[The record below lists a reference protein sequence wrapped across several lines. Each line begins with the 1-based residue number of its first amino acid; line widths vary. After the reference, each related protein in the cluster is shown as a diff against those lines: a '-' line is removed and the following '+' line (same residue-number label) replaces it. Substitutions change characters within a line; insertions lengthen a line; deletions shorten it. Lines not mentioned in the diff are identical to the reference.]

1 MLYSARLGT
10 IDIGGER
17 EFPPSLGWIAMNTSL
32 KHPSYPRNAMIF
44 LKTVAVIAT
53 GLSVA
58 AMAQPHPP
66 AREWTVLVYMNGK
79 NSLEPDVLNNFHS
92 MAEIGSSEQVTF
104 LAEVGR
110 PVKRHY
116 TNEDGGWSGVYRFY
130 IKKGILPIPKD
141 AEVNVGALGE
151 STDMGKP
158 AALSSFIR
166 WGKLKYP
173 ARRYMLV
180 IWNHGQGWRLELA
193 RDSAAHRPPVLE
205 RVSASA
211 APRSPSTSAPLG
223 GFRAV
228 SVDDDTGS
236 ILFNREIQDIAMNE
250 FGPRG
255 LSVLGFDACLM
266 AMAETAYA
274 FAPTTEV
281 LVSSEELEP
290 ASGWHYSQWMNQLI
304 ANPTISN
311 RDLGRAIVEMY
322 RSQYGNEYITT
333 LSALDLTDIR
343 KTFAELSTFADA
355 VIRAGAGEL
364 ANIKTARSELSS
376 YGASTSPPLR
386 TSVDLMTLLI
396 RFESLTKNDQ
406 LREQSAQLRDHLSK
420 HVIDNYAS
428 TRSAD
433 TVTGNPYG
441 SKGIA
446 IYFPESY
453 RAFLADGYHKGY
465 LKENTDRPVDF
476 VKNESWPEML
486 YQILAL
492 K

>member
-1 MLYSARLGT
+1 MLKKRGSNDPRRWLALCLAEIVMAASILTPAFAQSAPT
-10 IDIGGER
+10 
-17 EFPPSLGWIAMNTSL
+17 T
-32 KHPSYPRNAMIF
+32 
-44 LKTVAVIAT
+44 
-53 GLSVA
+53 
-58 AMAQPHPP
+58 
-66 AREWTVLVYMNGK
+66 REWTVLVFMNGK

-92 MAEIGSSEQVTF
+92 MAEVGSSERVTF

-116 TNEDGGWSGVYRFY
+116 TKEDGGWSGVYRFY
-130 IKKGILPIPKD
+130 LKKGTQPTPKE
-141 AEVNVGALGE
+141 AVMNVAAAGE

-158 AALSSFIR
+158 ETLSSFVR

-193 RDSAAHRPPVLE
+193 KNSPVPRLSPLK
-205 RVSASA
+205 RVSATTVA
-211 APRSPSTSAPLG
+211 RSPTPFAPLG

-236 ILFNREIQDIAMNE
+236 ILFNREIQDVVMKE
-250 FGPRG
+250 FGPKG

-290 ASGWHYSQWMNQLI
+290 ASGWHYSKWMNQLI
-304 ANPTISN
+304 SKPTMSN
-311 RDLGRAIVEMY
+311 ADLGRVIVEMY
-322 RSQYGNEYITT
+322 RAEYGNEYVTT
-333 LSALDLTDIR
+333 LSAIDLADIR
-343 KTFAELSTFADA
+343 NTFAELSMFADA
-355 VIRAGAGEL
+355 VATAGVQEL
-364 ANIKTARSELSS
+364 ANIKNARAQLSS

-386 TSVDLMTLLI
+386 TSVDLITLLI

-406 LREQSAQLRDHLSK
+406 LRAQATKLRDHLSK

-433 TVTGNPYG
+433 AATGNPYG
-441 SKGIA
+441 SKGVA
-446 IYFPESY
+446 IYFPESG
-453 RAFLADGYHKGY
+453 RVFLADSYHKGY
-465 LKENTDRPVDF
+465 FKTNTDRPVDF
-476 VKNESWPEML
+476 VKNETWANLL
-486 YQILAL
+486 YKILGL

>member
-1 MLYSARLGT
+1 MLITLGSRARKRLLHLCAAIALASSILPSAG
-10 IDIGGER
+10 
-17 EFPPSLGWIAMNTSL
+17 
-32 KHPSYPRNAMIF
+32 
-44 LKTVAVIAT
+44 
-53 GLSVA
+53 
-58 AMAQPHPP
+58 AQPMPTT
-66 AREWTVLVYMNGK
+66 REWTVLIFMNGK
-79 NSLEPDVLNNFHS
+79 NSLEPDALNNFHS

-116 TNEDGGWSGVYRFY
+116 TKADGGWSGVYRFY
-130 IKKGILPIPKD
+130 IKKGTLPTPKE
-141 AEVNVGALGE
+141 AEMDVAATGE

-173 ARRYMLV
+173 ARRYMVV
-180 IWNHGQGWRLELA
+180 IWNHGQGWRFELA
-193 RDSAAHRPPVLE
+193 TDSSARLLLPLK
-205 RVSASA
+205 RVSTA
-211 APRSPSTSAPLG
+211 AAGRSPSSSAPLG

-236 ILFNREIQDIAMNE
+236 ILFNREIQDVVMKE
-250 FGPRG
+250 FGPKG

-290 ASGWHYSQWMNQLI
+290 ASGWHYSKWMNQLI
-304 ANPTISN
+304 SKPTISN
-311 RDLGRAIVEMY
+311 TDLGKVIVEMY
-322 RSQYGNEYITT
+322 RTEYGNEYITT
-333 LSALDLTDIR
+333 LSALNLADIR
-343 KTFAELSTFADA
+343 ESFAELSTFADA
-355 VIRAGAGEL
+355 VGAAGVDEL
-364 ANIKTARSELSS
+364 ANVKAARAQLSS
-376 YGASTSPPLR
+376 YGASTSPPLK
-386 TSVDLMTLLI
+386 TSVDLITLLI

-406 LREQSAQLRDHLSK
+406 LRAQSAKLRDRLSK

-433 TVTGNPYG
+433 AAAGNPYG
-441 SKGIA
+441 SKGMA
-446 IYFPESY
+446 IYFPESH
-453 RAFLADGYHKGY
+453 RAFLADPYHNGY
-465 LKENTDRPVDF
+465 LKINTDRPVDF
-476 VKNESWPEML
+476 VKNETWANLL
-486 YQILAL
+486 YQILGL